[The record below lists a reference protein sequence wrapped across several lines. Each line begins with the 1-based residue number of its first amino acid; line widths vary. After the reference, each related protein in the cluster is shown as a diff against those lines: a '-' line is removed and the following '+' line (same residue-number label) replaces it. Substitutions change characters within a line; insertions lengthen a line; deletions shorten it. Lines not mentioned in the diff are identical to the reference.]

1 MGVTYRTSITPSLSS
16 SSNVPDTSETI
27 FAGSSEVFGGSDPL
41 LISLSTKWAKLRG
54 ETRRTAR
61 DGWIVGS
68 AGVSPGSTLNNATF
82 LDPARDK
89 QFRLSVVFARGT
101 EFLVISLNYST
112 SIDILIDVIGGYLM
126 SVISFGRTVLRIVEA
141 IRHTRFEA
149 PTVVKETLGRVSS
162 SYGSKP
168 DLAASSTLG
177 HDHAAEPVE
186 LDPVPH
192 ITKVSN
198 YDVN

>member
-141 IRHTRFEA
+141 IRHAFRGTNCREGDIGTCLEFLRKQARFGCFQHTWA
-149 PTVVKETLGRVSS
+149 RPRS
-162 SYGSKP
+162 
-168 DLAASSTLG
+168 
-177 HDHAAEPVE
+177 
-186 LDPVPH
+186 
-192 ITKVSN
+192 
-198 YDVN
+198 